1 MTDTNVPTITRHSV
15 IIIAVVVASAALY
28 WLRDILTPLALAV
41 FLTIMV
47 DSFVRVLHER
57 ARMPKRFALPSA
69 IVFSL
74 ILFGGSIYVIA
85 DNGAAF
91 ITQLLGYGPRLTET
105 IGKAAALFGMAVPP
119 TMGQLLQQLNPGRY
133 VAPVLQGLQ
142 GFAANALF
150 VMVYMGFM
158 FASRQGFRRK
168 MVALFPHHDA
178 RNEAVHVFERIRNSV
193 EQYLWIQTVTG
204 LIIGAGSW
212 VVMAMLQLE
221 NAVFFAFL
229 IFIICYIP
237 VVGGA
242 VAIFLPPLY
251 ALMQFPSFAPAII
264 LLASLG
270 TINFVVGNI
279 LLPRMQGETLNMD
292 PIVVLLSLALW
303 TAIWGLPGAF
313 LSTPLTGTAMII
325 LAQFPRSRWMAV
337 LLSGNGDPLAD
348 GRQDR
353 GPPEEKRSE
362 KTRPA
367 GRSEETTQSSQ
378 KRDDAGVKP
387 KSRSP
392 I

>member
-119 TMGQLLQQLNPGRY
+119 TMGQLLQQLDPGRY

-168 MVALFPHHDA
+168 MVALFPNHDA

-204 LIIGAGSW
+204 LIIGVGSW

-353 GPPEEKRSE
+353 GASEEKRSE

-367 GRSEETTQSSQ
+367 GRSEETTRSSQ
-378 KRDDAGVKP
+378 KRDSAGVKP